1 MKATIEDLKKEL
13 WFRLRENKCI
23 VWITKDGREI
33 PINELTNTQLYNIIE
48 SFCYKQNQLEQ
59 KTLSEWLNG

>member
-23 VWITKDGREI
+23 VWTTKDGREI
-33 PINELTNTQLYNIIE
+33 PINELTDTHLFNIIE
-48 SFCYKQNQLEQ
+48 SFCDKQTRLEQ
-59 KTLSEWLNG
+59 KTLSEFLNG